1 MLTLIRTLRLLSVVV
16 WIGGI
21 IFFAF
26 VLAPVA
32 FHLLPSQHMAGIVVG
47 GTLRALDIIG
57 LVCGLIFC
65 AATMVFFRRSSNGTK
80 RRHEIEILLAALMI
94 LGTAYL
100 HAGIL
105 PAMEVDRAAAGGD
118 IETAPNASPTK
129 MHFEELHKRSER
141 VEGAVLFGGLGLII
155 LMAGESLPTQAKIVT
170 E

>member
-32 FHLLPSQHMAGIVVG
+32 FHLLPSQHSAGIVVG
-47 GTLRALDIIG
+47 GTLRVLDIID
-57 LVCGLIFC
+57 LVCGFTFC
-65 AATMVFFRRSSNGTK
+65 AATIVLFRSSSTGTK
-80 RRHEIEILLAALMI
+80 RRQETEILLAALMI

-100 HAGIL
+100 HTGIL
-105 PAMEVDRAAAGGD
+105 PAMEVNRAAAGGD
-118 IETAPNASPTK
+118 IETAPDTSPAK
-129 MHFEELHKRSER
+129 IHFEELHKRSER
-141 VEGAVLFGGLGLII
+141 VEGAVLFGGLALII
-155 LMAGESLPTQAKIVT
+155 LMAGESLPVQAKIVT

>member
-1 MLTLIRTLRLLSVVV
+1 MFPLLRTLRLLSVVV

-47 GTLRALDIIG
+47 GTLRVLDIIG
-57 LVCGLIFC
+57 LVCGLSFC
-65 AATMVFFRRSSNGTK
+65 TATMIFFRLSTDGTK
-80 RRHEIEILLAALMI
+80 RRYEGEILLAALMI

-105 PAMEVDRAAAGGD
+105 PAMEGDRTAAGGD
-118 IETAPNASPTK
+118 IEAAPDASPAK

-141 VEGAVLFGGLGLII
+141 VEGAVLFLGLGLVI
-155 LMAGESLPTQAKIVT
+155 LMAGESLPRTS
-170 E
+170 